1 MACYSASVRA
11 VGAPVVGQ
19 VADFDLPR
27 GEDTLQTGPLGRL
40 PHVLQDPVQQ
50 LLICASE
57 VCLVPLKYLAET
69 DLALLR
75 IHHTAII
82 VLQEGL
88 GRRAQLTI
96 DVLIGQR
103 GQIM

>member
-50 LLICASE
+50 LKERAGKAVLGQ
-57 VCLVPLKYLAET
+57 ET
-69 DLALLR
+69 
-75 IHHTAII
+75 
-82 VLQEGL
+82 VLFS
-88 GRRAQLTI
+88 
-96 DVLIGQR
+96 
-103 GQIM
+103 